1 MKRVEERRATWLY
14 VLVPALALE
23 RAALLSC
30 TVKAGRAKARSG
42 LWFPK
47 LDGRLLPRLSFHR
60 DGVIIAQPVDQR
72 YAAGIGPDPA
82 LWWDESHPQALV

>member
-1 MKRVEERRATWLY
+1 MKRVEERRATCLY

-30 TVKAGRAKARSG
+30 TGRQ
-42 LWFPK
+42 
-47 LDGRLLPRLSFHR
+47 GRQKQNPGWEVASSFELPR

-72 YAAGIGPDPA
+72 YAAWIGPDLA
-82 LWWDESHPQALV
+82 LWWDESNL